1 MYNRQRIGEILVQRG
16 KVTVEQVQRALE
28 LQVDKAARA
37 GERLRVGEILI
48 DMDAC
53 SELDV
58 ASALAHQLDYPLVES
73 VASDE
78 LDLTLIAD
86 LNLGFCRE
94 NCILPLGRSPRYIE
108 VGTSDPLNVDVLDEV
123 RLLLGAEV
131 LPVMVP
137 KTTLTAAVN
146 AAFDRKA
153 REFGAAIRDFETDE
167 DSPVSVDAD
176 SNALPD
182 LIEAAD
188 GDDAPVIQFV
198 NSLFI
203 QSVRERASDI
213 HIEPGEK
220 EIRVRFRIDGIL
232 KEVAAPP
239 KRFHSSII
247 TRIKIMADLNIAEK
261 RIPQDGRIRIKMAG
275 KDIDIRVATAPSAHG
290 ERVTMRLLDKSAM
303 MLDVRKIGF
312 APDQLKTILSM
323 INRPHGIIL
332 VTGPTGSGKT
342 TTLYSCLSEINSPEK
357 NIPPIEDPVEYQL
370 EGISQMQTNAKIQ
383 LTFASGLRSYLR
395 HDPDVI
401 MVGEIR
407 DAETAEMAIQ
417 ASLTGH
423 LVFSTLHT
431 NDAAGAFARLTDMGV
446 EPFLV
451 ASTVI
456 LTMAQRLVRRLC
468 PDCKEPYRP
477 NSEELE
483 ELGLTQHDIDFE
495 TDRGFIYKP
504 REGGCDTCVGLGY
517 KGRAGIYEMLE
528 VKDSVRRMVMNRA
541 DSGTIKREAST
552 AHGMRSLREDGALK
566 VLTGTTSIEEVLRV
580 TSEGL
585 EEAAGLSDAS

>member
-16 KVTVEQVQRALE
+16 KVTTDQVQRALK
-28 LQVDKAARA
+28 LQVEKASRT

-53 SELDV
+53 DEVDV
-58 ASALAHQLDYPLVES
+58 ASALAHQLDYPMVES
-73 VASDE
+73 IAADE
-78 LDLTLIAD
+78 LDLTLLAD
-86 LNLGFCRE
+86 LNLSFCRE
-94 NCILPLGRSPRYIE
+94 NLILPLGRSPRYVE
-108 VGTSDPLNVDVLDEV
+108 VGTNDPLDVDVLDEV

-137 KTTLTAAVN
+137 SKVLTEAVN

-153 REFGAAIRDFETDE
+153 REIGAAIRDFESDE
-167 DSPVSVDAD
+167 ESPVTGDAEV
-176 SNALPD
+176 NALD

-188 GDDAPVIQFV
+188 DDEAPVIQFV

-261 RIPQDGRIRIKMAG
+261 RVPQDGRIRIKMAG

-303 MLDVRKIGF
+303 LLDVRTIGF

-342 TTLYSCLSEINSPEK
+342 TTLYSCLSEINSPDK
-357 NIPPIEDPVEYQL
+357 NILTIEDPVEYQL
-370 EGISQMQTNAKIQ
+370 EGISQMQTNAKID

-477 NSEELE
+477 TSEELE
-483 ELGLTQHDIDFE
+483 ELGLTQHDIDFQTE
-495 TDRGFIYKP
+495 RGFIYKP

-517 KGRAGIYEMLE
+517 KGRAGIYELLE
-528 VKDSVRRMVMNRA
+528 VKDSVRRLVMNRA

-552 AHGMRSLREDGALK
+552 AHKMRSLREDGALK
-566 VLTGTTSIEEVLRV
+566 VLTGKTSIEEVLRV

-585 EEAAGLSDAS
+585 EDAAGLSDAS